1 MGLYK
6 YVVCVYIGGCMFRI
20 VICEDDLSQRELLKG
35 FLYKVFEEIQ
45 EDLDLIEF
53 ESGEEALLEEV
64 ILKGI
69 DIFFLDIQM
78 NKLTG
83 MDLARWIRKENDTSE
98 IIFVTSLVNYIQEGY
113 TVRAYRYLLKPINYE
128 DLRSHLLSCIS
139 DITKKRENFMR
150 MIEDGK
156 NKYFDLIVTKEVS
169 RFSRDTIDSL
179 LYTRKLLEYD
189 VCVYFTSDNIITAS
203 NDGELRL
210 TIMSSMA
217 QDEVRKLSER
227 TKFGFKR
234 SIETNHLPNWWIY
247 RF

>member
-1 MGLYK
+1 
-6 YVVCVYIGGCMFRI
+6 MFRI

-128 DLRSHLLSCIS
+128 DFRSHLLSCIS
-139 DITKKRENFMR
+139 DITKKRENFMI
-150 MIEDGK
+150 IE
-156 NKYFDLIVTKEVS
+156 NKGIIYKVLINK
-169 RFSRDTIDSL
+169 I
-179 LYTRKLLEYD
+179 LY
-189 VCVYFTSDNIITAS
+189 I
-203 NDGELRL
+203 
-210 TIMSSMA
+210 
-217 QDEVRKLSER
+217 EVRKKDLTIYTEDGIYT
-227 TKFGFKR
+227 TKNSMEKVEKELRRYNFFRCHKGYLINMEH
-234 SIETNHLPNWWIY
+234 IEIIHKNTVFINNQEIPVSKHRISNLKTKLTYILGDVLC
-247 RF
+247 

>member
-83 MDLARWIRKENDTSE
+83 MEKKMIH
-98 IIFVTSLVNYIQEGY
+98 
-113 TVRAYRYLLKPINYE
+113 LK
-128 DLRSHLLSCIS
+128 
-139 DITKKRENFMR
+139 
-150 MIEDGK
+150 
-156 NKYFDLIVTKEVS
+156 
-169 RFSRDTIDSL
+169 
-179 LYTRKLLEYD
+179 
-189 VCVYFTSDNIITAS
+189 
-203 NDGELRL
+203 
-210 TIMSSMA
+210 
-217 QDEVRKLSER
+217 
-227 TKFGFKR
+227 
-234 SIETNHLPNWWIY
+234 
-247 RF
+247 